1 VGLKSSSYTIVRS
14 DAAGEILKAVIENNW
29 LPESSVPSRFPR
41 NSVLE
46 REMRTFQEIAR
57 SLLLQAG
64 FAARPRL
71 WPQAFSYVAT
81 AMSAFLKDSEG
92 RTRWELA
99 FRKEFLGPHYLL
111 GQLGFVRT
119 KDAGKFKFSPNAE
132 PAVFVGWRL
141 DFGMRY
147 RGVSQFVLYS
157 HLREDASSYP
167 VSQFHDTEVC
177 VPGDVTFPLA
187 SAAEAALK
195 ELDDPRLTELHDI
208 DAVPIPFVDSEIKPK
223 TRRVYVT
230 YSRMLKLGATKGCKG
245 CENDTSSH
253 NQECI
258 ALFEE
263 AFGRK
268 DADGSF
274 VEPDVPTSSEV
285 PALEPMFISDEV
297 SGGGFAEDL
306 FPPSDHDE
314 PYEAES
320 PVKNPPDVSFHDSD
334 ADDESDK
341 PPAAGLG
348 AVASI
353 ACDAAASLPQ
363 EEVQSMF

>member
-1 VGLKSSSYTIVRS
+1 
-14 DAAGEILKAVIENNW
+14 
-29 LPESSVPSRFPR
+29 
-41 NSVLE
+41 
-46 REMRTFQEIAR
+46 M
-57 SLLLQAG
+57 
-64 FAARPRL
+64 
-71 WPQAFSYVAT
+71 
-81 AMSAFLKDSEG
+81 
-92 RTRWELA
+92 
-99 FRKEFLGPHYLL
+99 
-111 GQLGFVRT
+111 
-119 KDAGKFKFSPNAE
+119 
-132 PAVFVGWRL
+132 
-141 DFGMRY
+141 
-147 RGVSQFVLYS
+147 
-157 HLREDASSYP
+157 
-167 VSQFHDTEVC
+167 
-177 VPGDVTFPLA
+177 PGGATFPLA

-195 ELDDPRLTELHDI
+195 EFDDPRLTELHDI
-208 DAVPIPFVDSEIKPK
+208 DAVPIPCVDSEIKPK
-223 TRRVYVT
+223 TRIVYVT
-230 YSRMLKLGATKGCKG
+230 YSRMLKIGATKGCKG
-245 CENDTSSH
+245 CEKDTSSH

-263 AFGRK
+263 AFRRK

-320 PVKNPPDVSFHDSD
+320 PVKNPPGVSFHDSD

-353 ACDAAASLPQ
+353 ACDAAASWPQ
-363 EEVQSMF
+363 EEVQSMFQGSFDRGDRLAASASQKKPPKHGRGTLVRMFCSNLIAPRTPTLAKLDMKMV